1 MRQLK
6 VIIENMLQT
15 LPLLLSSLA
24 GWGWGVQFVIRGC
37 FRISATNL
45 ITFLI
50 WSLWCLNQNFFLSS
64 NKLHVSMKFLVYRY
78 YLHVDLPHITRKRL
92 SDACWNVLHWIS
104 CLFSLI
110 WESVAQYF
118 DRGMRASCACQ
129 RKHVFLKCL
138 GVLVSVFILIALLL
152 ACYIVNNQY
161 DFIFVFQSN
170 LV

>member
-1 MRQLK
+1 VRQLK

-50 WSLWCLNQNFFLSS
+50 WSLWCLNQKFFLSS
-64 NKLHVSMKFLVYRY
+64 NKLHVSMKFLVYRSC
-78 YLHVDLPHITRKRL
+78 LHVDLPHITRKRL
-92 SDACWNVLHWIS
+92 SDACCNVLHWIS

-110 WESVAQYF
+110 WECGTVLWQSY
-118 DRGMRASCACQ
+118 ASFVCMSKKAW
-129 RKHVFLKCL
+129 FLKLL
-138 GVLVSVFILIALLL
+138 GSIGVCIHINCTSFSMLHSK
-152 ACYIVNNQY
+152 
-161 DFIFVFQSN
+161 
-170 LV
+170 